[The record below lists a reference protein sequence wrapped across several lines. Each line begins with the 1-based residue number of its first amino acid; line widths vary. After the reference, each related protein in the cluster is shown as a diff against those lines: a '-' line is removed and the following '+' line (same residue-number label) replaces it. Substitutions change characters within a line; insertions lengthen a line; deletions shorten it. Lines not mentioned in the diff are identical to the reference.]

1 MRRAAGPAWR
11 PAAGLAACPTL
22 IVLFG
27 LIVQGQ
33 TFTQRG
39 FFETRNFVYPQA
51 AEGDSGR
58 LVSEE
63 LLRWEASWKPKSW
76 VQVNAGFDARV
87 DSHRQFERGWR
98 LDWADRGLQRPAF
111 SARRMSV
118 LVNKG
123 GWTFEGGRQLIR
135 WGKADIL
142 NPTDRFAPKDFLNVV
157 SSDFLGVT
165 AARATYEK
173 GGDTVDAVYQP
184 VFTPSRAPLLRQRW
198 VVLPEPVRA
207 VVTGDGGTRY
217 PGRGALGLRWNH
229 IGQGYEFSASFYDGH
244 NHLPLIDP
252 AAFAR
257 YFAQMRMYGGDVA
270 VPLRWFTV
278 KGEAAYFTSETQTA
292 DEYALYVIQLE
303 RMSGEWTFVGG
314 YAGEAVTKKR
324 ALLDFAP
331 DRGLAKTFLG
341 RASYNLDANRT
352 VAFEAAVRQNG
363 AGMYG
368 KFEYTQALGAHLRA
382 TAAAT
387 LVRGREDDFLGQY
400 RRNSNLQL
408 ILRYSF

>member
-1 MRRAAGPAWR
+1 MKRAALVLWS
-11 PAAGLAACPTL
+11 AALC
-22 IVLFG
+22 
-27 LIVQGQ
+27 GQ

-39 FFETRNFVYPQA
+39 FFETKNYAYPQEA
-51 AEGDSGR
+51 PGDSGQ

-63 LLRWEASWKPKSW
+63 LLRWEGTWKPKAW
-76 VQVNAGFDARV
+76 LQVNAGFDARF
-87 DSHRQFERGWR
+87 DSHRQFERAWR
-98 LDWADRGLQRPAF
+98 LDWADRGTQRPAL
-111 SARRMSV
+111 SARRLSL

-123 GWTFEGGRQLIR
+123 GWTFEGGRQFIR
-135 WGKADIL
+135 WGKTDIL
-142 NPTDRFAPKDFLNVV
+142 NPTDRFAPKDFLNVLN
-157 SSDFLGVT
+157 SDFLGVT
-165 AARATYEK
+165 AARATYER

-184 VFTPSRAPLLRQRW
+184 VFTPSRGPLLNQRW
-198 VVLPEPVRA
+198 VVLPEAARQFPI
-207 VVTGDGGTRY
+207 TDGGARF
-217 PGRGALGLRWNH
+217 PGRGAMGLRWNH

-252 AAFAR
+252 LMFQR
-257 YFAQMRMYGGDVA
+257 YYANMRMYGGDVA

-278 KGEAAYFTSETQTA
+278 KGEAAYFTSSTKTA

-314 YAGEAVTKKR
+314 YAGEAVTR
-324 ALLDFAP
+324 RRGQPDFAP

-341 RASYNLDANRT
+341 RASYNLDANRS
-352 VAFEAAVRQNG
+352 VAFESAVRQNG

-368 KFEYTQALGAHLRA
+368 KFEYTQAIGAHVRA

-387 LVRGREDDFLGQY
+387 VVRGREGDFLGQY
-400 RRNSNLQL
+400 RRNSNFQL

>member
-1 MRRAAGPAWR
+1 MRRAVLALWS
-11 PAAGLAACPTL
+11 AALC
-22 IVLFG
+22 
-27 LIVQGQ
+27 GQ

-39 FFETRNFVYPQA
+39 FFETRNFAYPQTA
-51 AEGDSGR
+51 PGDSGR

-63 LLRWEASWKPKSW
+63 LLRWEASWKPSAW
-76 VQVNAGFDARV
+76 LQVNAGFDARV
-87 DSHRQFERGWR
+87 DSHRQFERAWR

-111 SARRMSV
+111 SARRLSV
-118 LVNKG
+118 LLNKG
-123 GWTFEGGRQLIR
+123 GWTFEGGRQFIR
-135 WGKADIL
+135 WGKTDIL
-142 NPTDRFAPKDFLNVV
+142 NPTDRFAPKDFLNVL

-184 VFTPSRAPLLRQRW
+184 VFTPSRGPLLLQLW
-198 VVLPEPVRA
+198 VVLPEAARQFPIV
-207 VVTGDGGTRY
+207 DGGARF
-217 PGRGALGLRWNH
+217 PGRGAMGLRWNH

-252 AAFAR
+252 QVFQR
-257 YFAQMRMYGGDVA
+257 YYAQMRMYGGDVA
-270 VPLRWFTV
+270 VPLRWFTL
-278 KGEAAYFTSETQTA
+278 KGEAAYFTSSTKTA
-292 DEYALYVIQLE
+292 DEYALYVVQLE

-324 ALLDFAP
+324 VLLDFAP

-341 RASYNLDANRT
+341 RASYNIDANRS
-352 VAFEAAVRQNG
+352 VAFEAAVRQTG
-363 AGMYG
+363 AGLYG
-368 KFEYTQALGAHLRA
+368 KLEYTQAFGARLRA

-387 LVRGREDDFLGQY
+387 LVRGRENDFLGQY
-400 RRNSNLQL
+400 RRNSNVQL